1 LLRSTRLIKLGSH
14 AIGACCC
21 AYRAVSEPGMIDISL
36 MSDDLGSKAGAF
48 HVEINDVLSMPVDP
62 ALQPGTPENLLVISE

>member
-1 LLRSTRLIKLGSH
+1 
-14 AIGACCC
+14 
-21 AYRAVSEPGMIDISL
+21 MIDISL
-36 MSDDLGSKAGAF
+36 MSDDLGSEAGAF